1 MMGHPELV
9 KQVERE
15 ELGPLISP
23 EGLEHLQS
31 KYVQSVRVSTLHKCI
46 LFFTT
51 LFFFFHHSQI
61 LICILIK
68 KNNILDSHELNV
80 LCFVLQEH
88 FYKLLEW

>member
-1 MMGHPELV
+1 MLAIIDYREMRGWRSWFGSPDMMGHPELV

-31 KYVQSVRVSTLHKCI
+31 KYVQSVRVSMPHKYI
-46 LFFTT
+46 

-61 LICILIK
+61 LMCILIK
-68 KNNILDSHELNV
+68 KTSLTVTS
-80 LCFVLQEH
+80 
-88 FYKLLEW
+88 